1 MPVATLTEAPRIDA
15 AQPSTPILEPGR
27 NCWRIEHAKRLAF
40 LVDGENYFRA
50 VREAVREAQHSVFV
64 LGWDVDSRMRLVPEG
79 ANDGWPEQFADFL
92 DALVR
97 ERKGLRAYVLS
108 WDFAMLYMLER
119 EWMPLYKMDW
129 RTHRR
134 LSFRLDAR
142 HPTGGSHH
150 QKVVVVD
157 DSVAFVSGFDIT
169 RSRWDSSEHKCEEPR
184 RRNPFG
190 LTYGPFHDVGAV
202 VEGDCARA
210 LGELARER
218 WRRATG
224 KRPRAALSQFVAGRW
239 PSSAQADVE
248 DLPVAISRT
257 EPRFE
262 DLAGTGEIRQL
273 HVDAIAA
280 ARRDIFAENQ
290 YFTSNTV
297 ARAFEARLDE
307 ADGPDIAIVSP
318 GTQSGWLEVSTMG
331 VLRARLHR
339 MLKAADRHSHYR
351 LFCPKLAWLADDK
364 GCLNV
369 HSKVMIVDDRFVTVG
384 SANLSDRSMGL
395 DTECNLAFES
405 GGQARLEE
413 AIRAFRYRLLGEH
426 LGMPADAIAAAHRR
440 EGRLIAAIESLHR
453 PGERTLAAMDPPLD
467 PTLDS
472 LVPDH
477 TVLDPE
483 KPIDADALVADLV
496 PEPETRKGTRTRV
509 FILVGSL
516 LAIGAAALAWR
527 YSPLREWVD
536 LGRIVAESKGLGTS
550 PLAVVAALA
559 AFVLG
564 GVVLVPVTLMIAATV
579 LVFGPIEGG
588 VYALAGALL
597 SAATTYALGRALGR
611 DLVRQIAGP
620 RLNAL
625 SRRLA
630 RKGLLAMTLVRLLP
644 VAPFSIV
651 NSVAG
656 ASHIGW
662 RDFLLGTVLGMA
674 PGIALTALF
683 IDRAVAVV
691 RDPGIDTAAV
701 LAGVAALAF
710 AFFWPLQKRLGRVP
724 EPITPNAD
732 HVG

>member
-1 MPVATLTEAPRIDA
+1 VENATVVDAPAVLAPAKDA
-15 AQPSTPILEPGR
+15 PILVPGR
-27 NCWRIEHAKRLAF
+27 TCWRIEHAKRLAF
-40 LVDGENYFRA
+40 LVDGEDYFRA
-50 VREAVREAQHSVFV
+50 VREAIREAQHSVFV
-64 LGWDVDSRMRLVPEG
+64 LGWDVDSRMRLIPDG
-79 ANDGWPEQFADFL
+79 ANDGWPEPFADFL

-97 ERKGLRAYVLS
+97 ERRGLRAYVLS
-108 WDFAMLYMLER
+108 WDFAMLYLLER
-119 EWMPLYKMDW
+119 EWMPIYKMDW

-150 QKVVVVD
+150 QKIVVVD

-169 RSRWDSSEHKCEEPR
+169 RSRWDSSEHRCEEPR

-210 LGELARER
+210 LGELCRER
-218 WRRATG
+218 WLRATG
-224 KRPRAALSQFVAGRW
+224 KRAQAQVAPFGEGRW
-239 PSSAQADVE
+239 PASTKADIG
-248 DLPVAISRT
+248 DLPVAIART

-262 DLAGTGEIRQL
+262 TLDGAAEIRDL
-273 HVDAIAA
+273 HVAAIGA

-290 YFTSNTV
+290 YFTSTTI
-297 ARAFEARLDE
+297 AAAFEERLRE
-307 ADGPDIAIVSP
+307 ADSPDVAIVSP

-339 MLKAADRHSHYR
+339 RLKAADAHGRYR
-351 LFCPKLAWLADDK
+351 LLCPKLEWLSDEK

-369 HSKVMIVDDRFVTVG
+369 HSKVLIVDDRFVTVG

-405 GGQARLEE
+405 GGDARIEAAIRTFRARLL
-413 AIRAFRYRLLGEH
+413 AEH
-426 LGMPADAIAAAHRR
+426 LDVDAAAVEAARQR
-440 EGRLIAAIESLHR
+440 EGRLIPAIESLAR
-453 PGERTLAAMDPPLD
+453 PGKRTLVANDPPLD
-467 PTLDS
+467 PTMDAI
-472 LVPDH
+472 VPDH

-496 PEPETRKGTRTRV
+496 PEAETRRGTRARV
-509 FILVGSL
+509 FALVGAL
-516 LAIGAAALAWR
+516 FAIGGAALAYR
-527 YSPLREWVD
+527 YTA
-536 LGRIVAESKGLGTS
+536 LGDWLNLAEVVSNSKGLGHS
-550 PLAVVAALA
+550 PLSVLAAFA

-564 GVVLVPVTLMIAATV
+564 GIVLVPVTLMIAATV

-588 VYALAGALL
+588 FYALAGALA
-597 SAATTYALGRALGR
+597 SAATSYWLGRVLGR
-611 DLVRQIAGP
+611 DVVRRLAGP

-630 RKGLLAMTLVRLLP
+630 RRGLVAMTLVRLLP
-644 VAPFSIV
+644 VAPFSVV
-651 NSVAG
+651 NAVAG

-674 PGIALTALF
+674 PGIALTAMF

-691 RDPGIDTAAV
+691 RDPGLDTAAV
-701 LAGVAALAF
+701 LAVVVALAC
-710 AFFWPLQKRLGRVP
+710 AFFWPLQKRLGRVTQIP
-724 EPITPNAD
+724 PNAE

>member
-1 MPVATLTEAPRIDA
+1 LPVATLTEAPRTDA
-15 AQPSTPILEPGR
+15 AEPSTPVLEPGR

-169 RSRWDSSEHKCEEPR
+169 RSRWDSSEHKCDDPR

-218 WRRATG
+218 WQRATG
-224 KRPRAALSQFVAGRW
+224 KRPRAALSPYVPGRW
-239 PSSAQADVE
+239 PASAQADVE

-262 DLAGTGEIRQL
+262 DLAGAGEIRQL

-297 ARAFEARLDE
+297 ARAFAARLDE

-405 GGQARLEE
+405 GGDARIEE

-426 LGMPADAIAAAHRR
+426 LGLPADAIAAAHRR

-453 PGERTLAAMDPPLD
+453 PGDRTLATMDPPLD

-496 PEPETRKGTRTRV
+496 PEPETRRGTRTRV

-527 YSPLREWVD
+527 YSPLREWID

-588 VYALAGALL
+588 LYALAGALL

-674 PGIALTALF
+674 PGIALTAAF

-691 RDPGIDTAAV
+691 RDPGLDTAAV

-710 AFFWPLQKRLGRVP
+710 AFFWPLQKRLGRIP
-724 EPITPNAD
+724 EPITPNAE